1 MNRDLFDIDESLHVS
16 DGRHLAYRVYG
27 WASGEPVYFFH
38 GFPGSRLQAAMLH
51 GPATRAGIAL
61 VAFDRPGFG
70 RSDPADAPSV
80 DCVIPDVAD
89 LADHLGHRRFA
100 VIGASCGGPYA
111 LATARLMP
119 HRVSAVGLLAGMGPM
134 NRPELRT
141 QQLPLLRALFGLS
154 RWHPSL
160 ASPLLVLDR
169 VLFRSDPGRAVRVLS
184 SMLTAPDRLLLESD
198 ALVRHAFAADLAEAY
213 RQGIAGALGEARR
226 IARHA
231 APSLR
236 GIEAPVHVFQ
246 GGHDRH
252 VPPAM
257 GRFMAERL
265 PRAQL
270 HYFADEGHLSIAVN
284 RFDECLKAVLARG

>member
-1 MNRDLFDIDESLHVS
+1 MKRDLLDVDESLRLS

-51 GPATRAGIAL
+51 GPATRAGVAL

-70 RSDPADAPSV
+70 RSDAAWAPSV
-80 DCVIPDVAD
+80 DHLIADVAE
-89 LADHLGHRRFA
+89 LADHRGHRRFA

-119 HRVSAVGLLAGMGPM
+119 HRVRAVGLLAGMGPM
-134 NRPELRT
+134 NRPELRKA
-141 QQLPLLRALFGLS
+141 QLPVLRTLFGLA
-154 RWHPSL
+154 RWHPAL

-169 VLFRSDPGRAVRVLS
+169 LLFRSNPERAVTALASLLS
-184 SMLTAPDRLLLESD
+184 APDRLLLESD

-213 RQGIAGALGEARR
+213 RQGIGGAMAEARR

-231 APSLR
+231 APALH
-236 GIEAPVHVFQ
+236 GIETPVHIFQ
-246 GGHDRH
+246 GGQDRH
-252 VPPAM
+252 VPPVMAH
-257 GRFMAERL
+257 FMAARL
-265 PRAQL
+265 PRGQL
-270 HYFADEGHLSIAVN
+270 HHFADEGHLSIAVN
-284 RFDECLKAVLARG
+284 RFEDCLRAILARG

>member
-1 MNRDLFDIDESLHVS
+1 MNRDLFDIDESLRLS

-27 WASGEPVYFFH
+27 WTSGEPVYFFH

-51 GPATRAGIAL
+51 GPATRAGVAL
-61 VAFDRPGFG
+61 VTFDRPGFG

-100 VIGASCGGPYA
+100 VVGASCGGPYA

-141 QQLPLLRALFGLS
+141 AQMPLLRALFGLA
-154 RWHPSL
+154 RWHPL
-160 ASPLLVLDR
+160 LVSPLLAADWMM
-169 VLFRSDPGRAVRVLS
+169 FRGQPERAVRALS

-213 RQGIAGALGEARR
+213 RQGIGGAMAEARR
-226 IARHA
+226 IACHA
-231 APSLR
+231 APSLH

-265 PRAQL
+265 PRGQL
-270 HYFADEGHLSIAVN
+270 HYFDDEGHLSVAVN
-284 RFDECLKAVLARG
+284 RFDDCLRAVLARP

>member
-1 MNRDLFDIDESLHVS
+1 MNRDLFDIDESLRLS

-27 WASGEPVYFFH
+27 WTAGEPVYFFH

-51 GPATRAGIAL
+51 GPATRAGVAL

-70 RSDPADAPSV
+70 RSDAAHAPSV
-80 DCVIPDVAD
+80 DFVIADVAE

-100 VIGASCGGPYA
+100 AVGASCGGPYA
-111 LATARLMP
+111 LAAARLMP
-119 HRVSAVGLLAGMGPM
+119 HRVGAVGLLAGMGPM

-141 QQLPLLRALFGLS
+141 GQMPLLRALFGLA
-154 RWHPSL
+154 RWHPAL
-160 ASPLLVLDR
+160 VSPLLALDWMT
-169 VLFRSDPGRAVRVLS
+169 FRGRPDRAVRALS

-213 RQGIAGALGEARR
+213 RQGIGGAMAEAQR
-226 IARHA
+226 IAGHG
-231 APSLR
+231 APALH
-236 GIEAPVHVFQ
+236 GISAPVHVFQ

-257 GRFMAERL
+257 GRFLAERL
-265 PRAQL
+265 PHGRL
-270 HYFADEGHLSIAVN
+270 HYFEDEGHLSVVVN
-284 RFDECLKAVLARG
+284 RFDECLRAVLARA